1 MYNEFLISP
10 SNGGLNRS
18 YSGSSLPLC
27 SHPHGDRR
35 VQQALYM
42 GCSSNSNVASFSPS
56 GEIDRRVSTSNLGP
70 TISLPY
76 MPLPINTYQSTP
88 RTMYSSSHYTS
99 GNPGFYYDLMQNSV
113 HRAIDKYTYHT
124 YGLCTRLYSTPSY
137 IFTHTSP
144 HTPYILSNL
153 SVYFGHP
160 PPVDTHGTATS
171 VDGLSCNTPQHSNQY
186 IPCTFSHDVPYD
198 SSLDPESQSLGG
210 GHTEIGQSSFHS
222 FPLEHFLKI

>member
-1 MYNEFLISP
+1 MSNQFLISP

-99 GNPGFYYDLMQNSV
+99 GNPGFYYDRKKYVPNIGSLYTTLLYTFI
-113 HRAIDKYTYHT
+113 HFYTYFSS
-124 YGLCTRLYSTPSY
+124 YSIY
-137 IFTHTSP
+137 FVQ
-144 HTPYILSNL
+144 
-153 SVYFGHP
+153 SVSLFW
-160 PPVDTHGTATS
+160 
-171 VDGLSCNTPQHSNQY
+171 
-186 IPCTFSHDVPYD
+186 
-198 SSLDPESQSLGG
+198 SS
-210 GHTEIGQSSFHS
+210 SSS
-222 FPLEHFLKI
+222 